1 MQGLQP
7 KEDCQ
12 HKPRELQ
19 YKSLDRHTPRHGLV
33 SLNAENSDPQYSDSK
48 SKPHLNRLPLL
59 SSPPLTKNAH
69 YYSVLPKSGS
79 PLLQFNSPRQTN
91 AKVTLTGG
99 QSWETKL
106 KASQVLRGKSLR
118 KRKERKLIPSTP
130 KKQKDTM
137 LTSSP
142 LSSDEKTP
150 EIKVSTTPPKSSAS
164 DCKRKLQLGTTEVIS
179 LLDELD
185 TENLKDDSEDILIT
199 AIEDASTPTHGS
211 YSEPAVDKTKK
222 KHSLQ
227 TSKDGTEANQRSVT
241 NIAQHLDSTDE
252 AMLHPEDASRPAIH
266 FSRHQEPKLT
276 PKLNKGNRLRTT
288 PKCSVVVKPIVI
300 RKQETTAQQDKPNS
314 DTELTQDWLPLC
326 NSLKEDTEL
335 PPPSVE
341 NRVTQSVAAVRENE
355 PCDPELES
363 SPECHVQTPKK
374 VATSTKKRKTRSS
387 KSRKHDR
394 EEIESELENESSL
407 AELVLA
413 AKAPNKTP
421 QLPAKARKKTPLPP
435 SKASNKTPLSVPR
448 SVTRSLAHEDENALD
463 NSLMS
468 GDDDTIE
475 PLSDSEVESE
485 SEFESPV
492 VRRKRRPLRNSA
504 NTPAAKRQRLTT
516 PRMKAKL
523 NTTGKKKERKTVPV
537 KKVKSVATPRIKDL
551 VPCIPQKVVS
561 FADDDDIDPFN
572 IAREK

>member
-12 HKPRELQ
+12 DKPRELQ

-91 AKVTLTGG
+91 AKVTLTGR

-106 KASQVLRGKSLR
+106 KANQVLRGKSLS

-150 EIKVSTTPPKSSAS
+150 EIKVGTTPPKSSAS

-185 TENLKDDSEDILIT
+185 TENLKDESEDVLIT
-199 AIEDASTPTHGS
+199 AIR
-211 YSEPAVDKTKK
+211 Y
-222 KHSLQ
+222 
-227 TSKDGTEANQRSVT
+227 
-241 NIAQHLDSTDE
+241 
-252 AMLHPEDASRPAIH
+252 
-266 FSRHQEPKLT
+266 QEPKLT

-300 RKQETTAQQDKPNS
+300 RRQETTAQQDKPNS

-341 NRVTQSVAAVRENE
+341 TRVTQSVAAVRENE

-435 SKASNKTPLSVPR
+435 SKASNKTPLPVPR

-537 KKVKSVATPRIKDL
+537 KKVKSVATPRKKNL

>member
-1 MQGLQP
+1 M
-7 KEDCQ
+7 
-12 HKPRELQ
+12 
-19 YKSLDRHTPRHGLV
+19 DRHTPRHGLV
-33 SLNAENSDPQYSDSK
+33 SLDAENSDPQYSDSEP
-48 SKPHLNRLPLL
+48 KPRLNRLPPL
-59 SSPPLTKNAH
+59 SSPPVSKNTH

-79 PLLQFNSPRQTN
+79 PLLQLNSPRQT
-91 AKVTLTGG
+91 KPRVTPSRNGGG

-106 KASQVLRGKSLR
+106 RANQVLCGKSLS

-150 EIKVSTTPPKSSAS
+150 EIKVGTTPPKSSAS

-185 TENLKDDSEDILIT
+185 TENLKDDSE
-199 AIEDASTPTHGS
+199 
-211 YSEPAVDKTKK
+211 
-222 KHSLQ
+222 
-227 TSKDGTEANQRSVT
+227 
-241 NIAQHLDSTDE
+241 
-252 AMLHPEDASRPAIH
+252 AMLHPEDASQPAIH
-266 FSRHQEPKLT
+266 FSPPNNHNPLQTSRYWEPKLT
-276 PKLNKGNRLRTT
+276 PKLNKGNRLGTT

-300 RKQETTAQQDKPNS
+300 RRQETTGQQDKPNS

-335 PPPSVE
+335 PPSSVE

-355 PCDPELES
+355 PRDPELES
-363 SPECHVQTPKK
+363 GPESHVQTPKM
-374 VATSTKKRKTRSS
+374 VATLTKKRKTRSS
-387 KSRKHDR
+387 KGRKHDR
-394 EEIESELENESSL
+394 EEIESELENESTV

-435 SKASNKTPLSVPR
+435 SKACNKTPLSVPR

-485 SEFESPV
+485 SEFESTV

-504 NTPAAKRQRLTT
+504 NTPTAKRQRLTT
-516 PRMKAKL
+516 PRMKAKP

-537 KKVKSVATPRIKDL
+537 KKVKSVTPRRKDL

-561 FADDDDIDPFN
+561 FANDDDIDPFN